1 MSFNIDNLLVD
12 RVLRVT
18 MFNGT
23 TGAVNFTANQVESPS
38 LECGGEQVIATDAVG
53 APIAT
58 FDRSKTSKFSAESSH
73 INLGMLATQLGTSK
87 EIGTPETKIRTP
99 KFEVLTVGAVADV
112 VNTSVSL
119 TETPVGATGAEVKY
133 IYLLSPDKSIS
144 TKFEVG
150 ATPAT
155 NFSITGKV
163 ITLPSGTTFLATD
176 LIAVWYDYDEE
187 NAIKIVNSGTKF
199 APSGKFDVEVLFAD
213 VCNQETK
220 YYGHIIFPKGKLSG
234 NVTNALTTEGK
245 HPVEFDGMSDYC
257 DDDKTQFY
265 YVIPQ

>member
-1 MSFNIDNLLVD
+1 MAFNIDNLLVD

-18 MFNGT
+18 MFDAT
-23 TGAVNFTANQVESPS
+23 TGAVNFTASQVENPS
-38 LECGGEQVIATDAVG
+38 LECGGEQVIAVDAVG

-58 FDRSKTSKFSAESSH
+58 FDRSKTSKFTAENSH
-73 INLGMLATQLGTSK
+73 INLGMLATQLGTTK
-87 EIGTPETKIRTP
+87 EVGDATAKIKTP
-99 KFEVLTVGAVADV
+99 KFEIVTVGETAGTPNA
-112 VNTSVSL
+112 TITL
-119 TETPVGATGAEVKY
+119 TETPVGVTGAEVKY
-133 IYLLSPDKSIS
+133 IYLLNADKSIG

-150 ATPAT
+150 ETPAT
-155 NFSITGKV
+155 NFSISGKV
-163 ITLPSGTTFLATD
+163 ITLPTGASIKATD
-176 LIAVWYDYDEE
+176 KIAVWYEYEEE
-187 NAIKIVNSGTKF
+187 NAVKIVNSGDKF
-199 APSGKFDVEVLFAD
+199 APSGKFDIEVLFAD

-245 HPVEFDGMSDYC
+245 HPLEFDGQSDYC